1 MDFREL
7 EYVVS
12 IAKHQRVGKA
22 AEECC
27 ITQPA
32 MSKFIQNLEY
42 NLGQPLFRRLGNKF
56 LLTYAG
62 ERYVETAKLI
72 LETEKRLEKE
82 LSDIVREDIGEMKIA
97 FRLCGGINVIPEVLS
112 VFWKQYPRVKIKI
125 HEDNSGVIE
134 NELLNGDID
143 LAFITLPFKHPD
155 VSTKLISK
163 EEFLLVMSGNHP
175 MVDKASVKDGCK
187 YPWMDINILKDE
199 SFILP
204 WPTQRTR
211 QMADKI
217 FRDAGI
223 KPNVLLTVRNTDV
236 MIELAAK
243 GFGIAFVGEAALRH
257 VPKQE
262 KLCCFSVGS
271 PNTEFSLAVALR
283 SEMYQPTYIKHF
295 INIARN
301 LWDFDRGRQ
310 PSEESAHINL

>member
-1 MDFREL
+1 MDFREF

-32 MSKFIQNLEY
+32 MSKFIQTLEY
-42 NLGQPLFRRLGNKF
+42 NLGQPLFHRLGNKF

-62 ERYVETAKLI
+62 ERYVETAKII
-72 LETEKRLEKE
+72 LETEKRLKKE

-97 FRLCGGINVIPEVLS
+97 FRLCGGINAMPELLS

-125 HEDNSGVIE
+125 HEDTSGVIE

-155 VSTKLISK
+155 VSTQLISQ
-163 EEFLLVMSGNHP
+163 EELLLIMSGNHP
-175 MVDKASVKDGCK
+175 MADKAVVKDGCK

-204 WPTQRTR
+204 WPAQRTR
-211 QMADKI
+211 QMADRI
-217 FRDAGI
+217 FRDEGI
-223 KPNVLLTVRNTDV
+223 KPNVLLTVKNTNA
-236 MIELAAK
+236 MIELASK
-243 GFGIAFVGEAALRH
+243 GFGIAFVGEATLWTVPEKENLR
-257 VPKQE
+257 
-262 KLCCFSVGS
+262 CFSVGS
-271 PNTEFSLAVALR
+271 PNTEFSLAIALR
-283 SEMYQPTYIKHF
+283 SAMYQPTYIKHF
-295 INIARN
+295 IDIAKS
-301 LWDFDRGRQ
+301 LWDFGRDRQ
-310 PSEESAHINL
+310 APPAVIH